1 MRQSGVRWQ
10 RASEPALFLPCV
22 RIFLAGELIFQVHA
36 GRARL
41 DHSFD
46 QFKDIERPAKTSFGV
61 GHDRHEP
68 IDIVFALDTRDL
80 VGALQSLIDPFYHSR
95 HAVCR
100 IKTLIGIHLAGEICI
115 GRHLPSAKINR
126 FESRPDLLKRLV
138 PGERAESVDEGF
150 GLKQTPK
157 LFRAAPRQCVFDD
170 DVALQS
176 PNIAERVTTR
186 NPFPAGIIGP
196 IMIGFFILLFFSTP
210 ELPFPFALLV
220 PLIFFWDCRLA
231 GRWPSACCRPRRVL
245 VEFLIAG

>member
-1 MRQSGVRWQ
+1 MCDGSARRNQHFSSHVS
-10 RASEPALFLPCV
+10 AF
-22 RIFLAGELIFQVHA
+22 FLAGELIFQVHA

-46 QFKDIERPAKTSFGV
+46 QFKNIERPAKTSFGV

-68 IDIVFALDTRDL
+68 IDIVFAFDTRDL

-95 HAVCR
+95 HAICR
-100 IKTLIGIHLAGEICI
+100 IKTLIGIHLAGEIGI
-115 GRHLPSAKINR
+115 GRHLPSAKIDR
-126 FESRPDLLKRLV
+126 FQSRLNLLKRLI

-176 PNIAERVTTR
+176 PNIAERVITR
-186 NPFPAGIIGP
+186 NSFPAGIIGP
-196 IMIGFFILLFFSTP
+196 IMIGFFIPVLFETGNA
-210 ELPFPFALLV
+210 FPFCFARPAHVFLRLPISQALAVGMLSAA
-220 PLIFFWDCRLA
+220 A
-231 GRWPSACCRPRRVL
+231 GVSRVSHSR
-245 VEFLIAG
+245 VR